1 MQLLRSGNALA
12 LLFSYPAFI
21 TAQISTGTGGSSVI
35 SQSQAPFPVLVNSSS
50 TTIVEPS
57 TPITGSYSTTHS
69 DLSSTTLPL
78 ATQKNDTV
86 VNTITSTYSSAASTS
101 SSHSLGSSS
110 VSPIASSSTLSSVL
124 SSAGTFQSGVSSAT
138 NLTTF
143 SSSNTEAATSGAT
156 SLSPTA
162 QPTAVSSA
170 SNTVSSILATSDSP
184 SLPPGITI
192 TPSLPITTLV
202 PTRTEVQS
210 SASDLS
216 IAIVGVFPII
226 QNWIEDPAAHIT
238 GVIDE
243 LNNILPE
250 AAGFLAK
257 LPKPT
262 DGVEPCRSG
271 KRRRSE
277 PDRDTYA
284 VLGERDL
291 LGGLFKTAFSL
302 VNCVINTTNKVKD
315 AVVGGTT
322 AAVDTVK
329 GLQDDLKPLLDALN
343 DVVPDGYS
351 EASDSASD
359 TEEPTETSSSTC
371 TLTTVSNCDITCTAT
386 ATTTIGRPNK
396 RAQGDVCPTVCGEP
410 ITKCDVTGVT
420 SSSTVTTTTTTAR
433 QLCARDCDSC
443 NGNVRRLV
451 NDAPAPTKLTTAFE
465 DNALSSTSTIIASYF
480 NKPELR
486 TRELAPLETSQST
499 SHILKRTLSSPPQG
513 SDKGMYSGSSLV
525 SSFQY
530 YLG

>member
-1 MQLLRSGNALA
+1 M
-12 LLFSYPAFI
+12 
-21 TAQISTGTGGSSVI
+21 I
-35 SQSQAPFPVLVNSSS
+35 SQSQAPFPIPVNSSS
-50 TTIVEPS
+50 TIVVEPS
-57 TPITGSYSTTHS
+57 TPITGSYSTTPS
-69 DLSSTTLPL
+69 DLSFTTLPL

-86 VNTITSTYSSAASTS
+86 VNTITSSYSSAVSTS
-101 SSHSLGSSS
+101 FSPPLGSSS
-110 VSPIASSSTLSSVL
+110 VSPIASSSKLSSVL
-124 SSAGTFQSGVSSAT
+124 SSAGTFQSGVSSTT
-138 NLTTF
+138 NVTTS

-170 SNTVSSILATSDSP
+170 SNTASSILATSDSP

-192 TPSLPITTLV
+192 PPSLPITTLV
-202 PTRTEVQS
+202 PTGTEVQS

-216 IAIVGVFPII
+216 IAIVGAFPII
-226 QNWIEDPAAHIT
+226 QNWIEDPATHVT
-238 GVIDE
+238 SVIDE
-243 LNNILPE
+243 LDNILPE
-250 AAGFLAK
+250 AVGFLAR

-262 DGVEPCRSG
+262 DGVEPCGSG

-277 PDRDTYA
+277 QDRDTYA
-284 VLGERDL
+284 VLSERDL

-302 VNCVINTTNKVKD
+302 VNCVINTTNEVKD

-343 DVVPDGYS
+343 DVVPDGDS
-351 EASDSASD
+351 KSSDSASE

-386 ATTTIGRPNK
+386 ATTTIEGPNK
-396 RAQGDVCPTVCGEP
+396 RAQGDLCTTVCGAP

-420 SSSTVTTTTTTAR
+420 SSFTVTTTTTTAR

-443 NGNVRRLV
+443 NGNVRRWA

-465 DNALSSTSTIIASYF
+465 DNALSSTSTIIASNF

-486 TRELAPLETSQST
+486 TRELAPVETSQST
-499 SHILKRTLSSPPQG
+499 SHISKRTLSSPPKG
-513 SDKGMYSGSSLV
+513 SDQGMCSSPNLV
-525 SSFQY
+525 PSFQY
-530 YLG
+530 YLE